1 MPESETTNT
10 LAENEFGDREMP
22 ALGGP
27 GSQYVGT
34 AGIITVVIYLIIAVV
49 TCLYALV
56 KLWPTPTPARTPQ
69 LEPAAM
75 VATNTASQ
83 NSDRQKPDDVSRN
96 LSAAPATGD
105 IEIFGHRFQ
114 IADEIRLLLI
124 VSFAGA
130 LGSLVHSLRSVFWYV
145 GNRELVWSWVCR
157 YILQPFSGTALSVVF
172 YLVVRGGFFSPQ
184 AGFQQTSPFGFAAL
198 GAVVGMFSEQA
209 VLKLKQVAE
218 TVLAK
223 PEPGKDSK
231 PQYAVEVTAIPAKT
245 PNNRQMQQQGAK
257 DQ

>member
-1 MPESETTNT
+1 
-10 LAENEFGDREMP
+10 
-22 ALGGP
+22 
-27 GSQYVGT
+27 
-34 AGIITVVIYLIIAVV
+34 
-49 TCLYALV
+49 
-56 KLWPTPTPARTPQ
+56 
-69 LEPAAM
+69 M
-75 VATNTASQ
+75 VATNTVAK
-83 NSDRQKPDDVSRN
+83 NPDRQKPDDVSRN

-124 VSFAGA
+124 VKLCWGVKVV
-130 LGSLVHSLRSVFWYV
+130 LVHSLRSVFWYV
-145 GNRELVWSWVCR
+145 GNRELVWRWVCR